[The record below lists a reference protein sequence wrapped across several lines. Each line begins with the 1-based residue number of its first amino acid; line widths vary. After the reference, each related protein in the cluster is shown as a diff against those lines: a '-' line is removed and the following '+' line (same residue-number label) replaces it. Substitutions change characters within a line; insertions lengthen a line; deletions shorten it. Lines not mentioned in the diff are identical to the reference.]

1 MSDKRIIKK
10 YPNRRLYD
18 TERGEYI
25 TLADIKTLVL
35 DRIEFVVLDSKTQ
48 KDLTQSTLLQI
59 ISEEETSSQPIFTTP
74 ILQDLIRS
82 YHEKS
87 QDIFRQYLEQSL
99 SMLSKQSDFLQSQW
113 LSFQNILMKNS
124 GKKPEDK

>member
-25 TLADIKTLVL
+25 TLADIKALVL
-35 DRIEFVVLDSKTQ
+35 DRVEFVVVDSKTQ

-59 ISEEETSSQPIFTTP
+59 ISEEENTSQPIFTTP

-82 YHEKS
+82 YNEKS

-99 SMLSKQSDFLQSQW
+99 SLLSKQSDFLQSQW
-113 LSFQNILMKNS
+113 LSFQNMLLKNP